1 MCMESNI
8 DLMEDSNGDIRW
20 LRYWGIG
27 VLTVLDRVVQLRGL
41 LSDSVRQAVFGSI
54 LCVIGIVKT

>member
-1 MCMESNI
+1 
-8 DLMEDSNGDIRW
+8 MEDSNGDIRW